1 MRRIKFFITV
11 FVSVSWVSWISAQ
24 EPDFKLNVDVRSVS
38 VSVNVV
44 DSAGRPITRLT
55 RDDFTIFEDGV
66 RQDIK
71 SFDGVEVPYN
81 ILMLVDC
88 SQSTEADWPLM
99 GKAIGNFSSEL
110 RDIDRV
116 AVSQFGSRVET
127 LMDWQ
132 PRSTE
137 FLGVKVKSDS
147 RICAGTDFYGALEV
161 ALSRFKSISGRKG
174 IVVLTDGVQTQLP
187 FPQQNI
193 VVAGHAIQRVADSTK
208 DREFQK
214 TLTTIRASEGVFY
227 FVAVNTDL
235 NPDPAPRFFGST
247 GTSGSSALVYNPN
260 LIYNMQQARARMQ
273 QLAEAT
279 GGRVVF
285 PKTPADVV
293 PLYQEIAR
301 DFGTNYGI
309 WYTPSRPAGDDETK
323 DRKIEV
329 KVRIAGATVRQ
340 SRDSYKPLSA
350 TR

>member
-11 FVSVSWVSWISAQ
+11 FVIASWVSWISAQ
-24 EPDFKLNVDVRSVS
+24 EPEFKLNIDARSVS

-44 DSAGRPITRLT
+44 DSAGRPITKLT
-55 RDDFTIFEDGV
+55 RDDFTVYEDGV

-71 SFDGVEVPYN
+71 SFDGMEVPYN

-88 SQSTEADWPLM
+88 SESTEADWPLM
-99 GKAIGNFSSEL
+99 GKAIGNFSSQL
-110 RDIDRV
+110 RDQDMI
-116 AVSQFGSRVET
+116 AVSQFGSRVEP

-132 PRSTE
+132 PRSSE
-137 FLGVKVKSDS
+137 FLRVKIKPDS

-161 ALSRFKSISGRKG
+161 ALSRFKGINGRKG
-174 IVVLTDGVQTQLP
+174 VVVLTDGVQTQLP
-187 FPQQNI
+187 APQQNV
-193 VVAGHAIQRVADSTK
+193 VVAGHAIQRIADSTK

-214 TLTTIRASEGVFY
+214 ILTTIKASDAVFY
-227 FVAVNTDL
+227 IVAVNTDM
-235 NPDPAPRFFGST
+235 NPDPTQRYY
-247 GTSGSSALVYNPN
+247 GTSGTSDSSNLVYNPN
-260 LIYNMQQARARMQ
+260 RIYNMQQIRSRMQ
-273 QLAEAT
+273 QLAEVT

-309 WYTPSRPAGDDETK
+309 WYTPAKPAGEDETK

-329 KVRIAGATVRQ
+329 RVRLAGAVVRQ
-340 SRDSYKPLSA
+340 NRDSYKPVSG